1 MGYVVMV
8 DDNSHFMD
16 ESSRY
21 RLGDFADA
29 DTAIGHCRR
38 IVDEYL
44 ASAHTLGMTADALY
58 DNYVM
63 FGEYPYVCCADVPA
77 VGSSALD
84 YAQERSSAL
93 CAAP

>member
-16 ESSRY
+16 ERSRY
-21 RLGDFADA
+21 RLGDFVDA
-29 DTAIGHCRR
+29 GTAIGHCRR

-44 ASAHTLGMTADALY
+44 ASAHTLGMTAGALY

-63 FGEYPYVCCADVPA
+63 FGEDPYVCCVDVPA
-77 VGSSALD
+77 VGFSAWA
-84 YAQERSSAL
+84 YAKECSRCL
-93 CAAP
+93 CEDG